1 MLRTRPARA
10 VAIPAK
16 LQNDLRQFQRLQQ
29 DLSAVAQQRLQMD
42 LKLRET
48 SRTLEDL
55 KTLAEDAT
63 VYRPIGGLLVKAKD
77 RAEVEG
83 ILSEEK
89 ETLEVR
95 VKALERQENHLKE
108 KYTEMQKELSEA
120 LQAAGVATSGG
131 AP

>member
-1 MLRTRPARA
+1 

-55 KTLAEDAT
+55 KALPSDTT
-63 VYRPIGGLLVKAKD
+63 IYRPIGGLLVRAKD
-77 RAEVEG
+77 RDQVEG
-83 ILSEEK
+83 LLTEEK

-108 KYTEMQKELSEA
+108 RYTEMQKSLSEA
-120 LQAAGVATSGG
+120 LQAAGIPTSGG
-131 AP
+131 TG